1 VIEFINFFTGILSKY
16 VGLLFN
22 LPLMD
27 GVSVGSFM
35 LGCSIFS
42 IMLGYLIG
50 RFILSGSES
59 ENLGKGARSRY
70 EKKKDG

>member
-1 VIEFINFFTGILSKY
+1 MIEFVNFFTSILSKY
-16 VGLLFN
+16 VGLLFD

-35 LGCSIFS
+35 LGCSIMS

-50 RFILSGSES
+50 RFILSGNEAES
-59 ENLGKGARSRY
+59 MGKGARVRSD
-70 EKKKDG
+70 KKKDG